1 MGYGHEQL
9 YVLWLWQFVAGLS
22 DADYLISIFS
32 TLQGLLHPQQA
43 EVGALRFRT
52 ILNILCI
59 T

>member
-1 MGYGHEQL
+1 VIASAKVYYIFL
-9 YVLWLWQFVAGLS
+9 FSNIRAYFFLS
-22 DADYLISIFS
+22 FLIYFL

-43 EVGALRFRT
+43 DVGALRFRT

>member
-1 MGYGHEQL
+1 L
-9 YVLWLWQFVAGLS
+9 
-22 DADYLISIFS
+22 

-43 EVGALRFRT
+43 DVGALRFRT